1 MKGSSSAIGYFQAW
15 QQRVTMYTKTKK
27 NVARCRDSRT
37 AKAGKQGKGSS
48 IKQFSIQPLYTSF
61 TLKIWWGCIL
71 SCFVAAGMVALIL
84 TTSFLT
90 LYFLKG
96 SWAMGGWGICS

>member
-1 MKGSSSAIGYFQAW
+1 MKGSSSAIGYFQAG

-37 AKAGKQGKGSS
+37 AKAGKQGSS

-61 TLKIWWGCIL
+61 HIKDMVGLYTELLCGCRHGCLNIN
-71 SCFVAAGMVALIL
+71 
-84 TTSFLT
+84 
-90 LYFLKG
+90 YFFFNSLLPQG
-96 SWAMGGWGICS
+96 VMGHGGLGDM